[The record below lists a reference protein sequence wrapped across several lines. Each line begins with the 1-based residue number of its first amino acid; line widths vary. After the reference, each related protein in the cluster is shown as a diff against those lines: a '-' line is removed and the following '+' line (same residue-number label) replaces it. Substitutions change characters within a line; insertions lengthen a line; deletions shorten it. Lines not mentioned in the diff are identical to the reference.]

1 MLTQIAISA
10 MAAIFALPKLNY
22 EMNDLEPVISQETIE
37 FHYGK
42 HLQAYVNTLNTL
54 VKDTD
59 YEKMT
64 LEEIVMHAPAGPVF
78 NNAGQVLNHALYFE
92 QFRPVKAE
100 GKSDKPQGRLA
111 EAIDTAF
118 GSFEE
123 FQKKMA
129 TAATTL
135 FGSGWAWLAQ
145 DNEGKLVIVQ
155 CPNAGNPV
163 TSGLVPLLCFDVW
176 EHAYYIDYRNRRPD
190 HISALWQI
198 IDWDVIASRMK

>member
-10 MAAIFALPKLNY
+10 MAALFALPKLNY
-22 EMNDLEPVISQETIE
+22 EMNALEPVISQETVE
-37 FHYGK
+37 YHYGK

-54 VKDTD
+54 VKDTE
-59 YEKMT
+59 YEKMS
-64 LEEIVMHAPAGPVF
+64 LEDIVTHAPAGPVF

-92 QFRPVKAE
+92 QFRPVAAV
-100 GKSDKPQGRLA
+100 GKSDKPQGCLA
-111 EAIDTAF
+111 EAINTAF

-123 FQKKMA
+123 FQKKMT

-145 DNEGKLVIVQ
+145 DKDGKLVILQ

-198 IDWDVIASRMK
+198 IDWDVVASRMK

>member
-10 MAAIFALPKLNY
+10 MAALFALPKLNY

-54 VKDTD
+54 VKDTE

-64 LEEIVMHAPAGPVF
+64 LEEIVTHAPAGPVF

-145 DNEGKLVIVQ
+145 DNEGKLVGIDIIKNGQ
-155 CPNAGNPV
+155 TASWPQKIADYNC
-163 TSGLVPLLCFDVW
+163 TLLQLRNLSPSTLLKNRQ
-176 EHAYYIDYRNRRPD
+176 EHP
-190 HISALWQI
+190 
-198 IDWDVIASRMK
+198 KTT

>member
-10 MAAIFALPKLNY
+10 MAALFALPKLNY

-54 VKDTD
+54 VKDTE

-64 LEEIVMHAPAGPVF
+64 LEEIVTHAPAGPVF

-135 FGSGWAWLAQ
+135 FGSGWACAF
-145 DNEGKLVIVQ
+145 IV
-155 CPNAGNPV
+155 
-163 TSGLVPLLCFDVW
+163 L
-176 EHAYYIDYRNRRPD
+176 
-190 HISALWQI
+190 
-198 IDWDVIASRMK
+198 